1 MLFTFTFS
9 STCISFF
16 GSSFRVSGVVLRDED
31 EDEDEV
37 QSIAEGEGEDAALVA
52 LLGSI
57 LELLLGVFIDS
68 AAAASAVV
76 PPAVL
81 VLIEGEGEEDWAEPE
96 KKLLAL
102 LMATYT
108 YMRVDKDK

>member
-1 MLFTFTFS
+1 M
-9 STCISFF
+9 
-16 GSSFRVSGVVLRDED
+16 
-31 EDEDEV
+31 
-37 QSIAEGEGEDAALVA
+37 SIGDGEDAAAALVA

-68 AAAASAVV
+68 TATAASSAAV

-81 VLIEGEGEEDWAEPE
+81 ILIEGEGEGEDWAEPQ

-108 YMRVDKDK
+108 HIRVDKDKRSEISQYRQIKEDLTLT

>member
-1 MLFTFTFS
+1 M
-9 STCISFF
+9 
-16 GSSFRVSGVVLRDED
+16 RDED
-31 EDEDEV
+31 EDEVE
-37 QSIAEGEGEDAALVA
+37 SIGDGEDVAAALVA

-68 AAAASAVV
+68 TATAVASAVV

-81 VLIEGEGEEDWAEPE
+81 VLTEGEGEEDWAEPE

-102 LMATYT
+102 LMATYRHI
-108 YMRVDKDK
+108 RVGRDKIVRYRITNKSRRT

>member
-1 MLFTFTFS
+1 M
-9 STCISFF
+9 
-16 GSSFRVSGVVLRDED
+16 RDED
-31 EDEDEV
+31 EDEV
-37 QSIAEGEGEDAALVA
+37 VSIGDGEDAAAALVA

-68 AAAASAVV
+68 TATAASSAAV

-81 VLIEGEGEEDWAEPE
+81 ILIEGEGEDWAEPQ

-108 YMRVDKDK
+108 HIRVDKDKRSEISQYRQIKEDLTLT

>member
-1 MLFTFTFS
+1 
-9 STCISFF
+9 
-16 GSSFRVSGVVLRDED
+16 LRDED
-31 EDEDEV
+31 EDEVE
-37 QSIAEGEGEDAALVA
+37 SIGDGEDAAAAFVA

-68 AAAASAVV
+68 TAAASAVV

-81 VLIEGEGEEDWAEPE
+81 VLTEGVEEVDWAEPE

-102 LMATYT
+102 LMATYI
-108 YMRVDKDK
+108 YIRVDKDKISEISH